1 MISYLNITIILEFM
15 VITSSFT
22 ALFTAHPQFTLFGIG
37 IKLVKVKR
45 DHCINIRYP
54 FFYFEF

>member
-1 MISYLNITIILEFM
+1 M